1 MKQLIFGLMVLAA
14 SSVYAEE
21 KICTVKGMHCK
32 GCAESVEGKVCDKEK
47 FSTCDIK
54 ITDEKKEIGSVHLV
68 TKDKASKIDEK
79 VLGTQIEDA
88 GYKLD
93 NCKSAP
99 ASKQKG

>member
-1 MKQLIFGLMVLAA
+1 MKQLIFGLMILAA

-21 KICTVKGMHCK
+21 KTCMVKGMHCK
-32 GCAESVEGKVCDKEK
+32 GCAESVEGKVCDTEK
-47 FSTCDIK
+47 YSTCDIK
-54 ITDEKKEIGSVHLV
+54 IKDEKKEIGSVHLV
-68 TKDKASKIDEK
+68 TKDKAAKIDEK

-99 ASKQKG
+99 VPKRKG